1 MSTQNQNG
9 QIEINTDDEAIADR
23 PDKPDKSKQPEQKK
37 AFPDQFD
44 DEEVLLV
51 FRKHPVVMRK
61 KLILSMVG
69 LVLPLLPVTVRP
81 ELGMGWLVGGFIA
94 GIVLM
99 ILIILPGWIA
109 WYYSIFIVTN
119 QRLLQITQ
127 KGLFHKSVVDLGLD
141 KIQSINYQVSGL
153 QQTMLRFGTI
163 VIQTYMGDLVIHNVH
178 HPTAINKKL
187 NEILRDQGVVADK
200 LHPEKDD

>member
-1 MSTQNQNG
+1 
-9 QIEINTDDEAIADR
+9 
-23 PDKPDKSKQPEQKK
+23 
-37 AFPDQFD
+37 
-44 DEEVLLV
+44 
-51 FRKHPVVMRK
+51 MRK

-119 QRLLQITQ
+119 QRMLQITQ
-127 KGLFHKSVVDLGLD
+127 KGLFHKSVVDLGL
-141 KIQSINYQVSGL
+141 
-153 QQTMLRFGTI
+153 R
-163 VIQTYMGDLVIHNVH
+163 
-178 HPTAINKKL
+178 
-187 NEILRDQGVVADK
+187 
-200 LHPEKDD
+200 